1 MLYSER
7 CHNYVCMRVTV
18 CVSVACGGRLLAS
31 GVGVL
36 GGRKELR
43 SRMVEE
49 AKAQRYRQRSRAP
62 IKREGLEAQ
71 G

>member
-1 MLYSER
+1 
-7 CHNYVCMRVTV
+7 V